1 MTQPANDNP
10 GKMSAALR
18 RKIANT
24 NLPPS
29 HQSVPQKPCEI
40 LPFPAICQD
49 KLLREA
55 ESVADWDRHSASVYL
70 GKVLARHR
78 RRLKNL
84 GVADAKIQV
93 DVADLQNAFGIPSNY
108 VG

>member
-1 MTQPANDNP
+1 MQQPENENL
-10 GKMSAALR
+10 MSPALR
-18 RKIANT
+18 RKITKA

-29 HQSVPQKPCEI
+29 EPTKPREI

-55 ESVADWDRHSASVYL
+55 ESVADWDRHSASIYL

-84 GVADAKIQV
+84 GVADAKIEA
-93 DVADLQNAFGIPSNY
+93 DLADLQNAFGIPSNY